1 MKVRLWCLPALGLL
15 ATTSFG
21 QGGDRPRY
29 NPPPQPPAAMPRVP
43 PSPLPFPP
51 PTYGAKRNAPPE
63 RTDRASPV
71 YRSVARPT
79 TTNSPRHPSL
89 MIGRPMREAK
99 QPRRLF
105 PQSTAPAQDEFAATF
120 KEIKWMRPAVKILTL
135 ECDKEVIRTTLPEI
149 QKVYAESGL
158 TEDHAQAAALTAWK
172 EVRLTSPLQPNKC
185 MVSASYTAFTLSLG
199 TLVFKTTPGDA
210 DITIDGKNI
219 ADKTSHSRLF
229 ESGIKR
235 KVRFSKPGYAPV
247 EVVCTAVERTSTD
260 CYAELK
266 PAPAPVP

>member
-29 NPPPQPPAAMPRVP
+29 PSPQPPAAMRRVP
-43 PSPLPFPP
+43 PSSRPFPPP
-51 PTYGAKRNAPPE
+51 PTYGAKRNAPTE

-79 TTNSPRHPSL
+79 TNSLRHPSL
-89 MIGRPMREAK
+89 LIGRPMREAK
-99 QPRRLF
+99 QPRSLF
-105 PQSTAPAQDEFAATF
+105 PQSVAPAQDEFAATYT
-120 KEIKWMRPAVKILTL
+120 EIKWMRPAVNNQTL
-135 ECDKEVIRTTLPEI
+135 ECDKEVIRTTLPGI

-199 TLVFKTTPGDA
+199 TLVFKTTPGEA
-210 DITIDGKNI
+210 EITIDGKNI

-266 PAPAPVP
+266 PAPVP